1 MRRPR
6 GSGSSGN
13 FRDGKALSHHI
24 IYRAIDDKMVTTI
37 QVHEDLLKELSALKK
52 ELNLKSYEEVIR
64 ELIKSKKK
72 FKKSYF
78 GAFPG
83 LKEFNRH
90 EEEDDRLG

>member
-1 MRRPR
+1 
-6 GSGSSGN
+6 
-13 FRDGKALSHHI
+13 
-24 IYRAIDDKMVTTI
+24 MVTTI

-52 ELNLKSYEEVIR
+52 ELNLKSYEDVIR
-64 ELIKSKKK
+64 ALIKSKKK

-90 EEEDDRLG
+90 EEDDDRLG